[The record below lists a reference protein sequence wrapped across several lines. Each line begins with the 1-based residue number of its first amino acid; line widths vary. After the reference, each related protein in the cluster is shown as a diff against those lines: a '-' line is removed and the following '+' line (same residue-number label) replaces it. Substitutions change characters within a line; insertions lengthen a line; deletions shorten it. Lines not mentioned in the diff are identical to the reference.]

1 MMTERDTLHVEGSEF
16 VTRDGRRVRFRGLA
30 LSGLEWKQ
38 GSRILETLDAA
49 LGDWNA
55 NCIRLPVR
63 DDFWFGKDPT
73 TSEDG
78 GEGYRAVVDEAVAK
92 CSEAGAYLV
101 LDLHRFKAPTPE
113 HAEFWRDAAVRYAGN
128 PAVIF
133 DLFNEAHSITWDVW
147 LNGGDIPADIKKDG
161 VVAENDFARD
171 VVHTIGHQALID
183 TVREAGAGNIV
194 IVGGLDWAY
203 DLSGI
208 AQGFVPDDRGG
219 NGIAYASHIYPWKS
233 DFEGKVLCMKD
244 RAPIFVGEV
253 GCEKKP
259 LPFELP
265 ENYKDPYV
273 WGPMILE
280 FMEKHRLNW
289 TAWSFHPVAAPR
301 VISDYDCTP
310 TPFWGAFVKSA
321 LSGVSF
327 KAP

>member
-78 GEGYRAVVDEAVAK
+78 GEGYRAVVDETVAK

-161 VVAENDFARD
+161 LR
-171 VVHTIGHQALID
+171 
-183 TVREAGAGNIV
+183 
-194 IVGGLDWAY
+194 
-203 DLSGI
+203 
-208 AQGFVPDDRGG
+208 
-219 NGIAYASHIYPWKS
+219 
-233 DFEGKVLCMKD
+233 KD
-244 RAPIFVGEV
+244 
-253 GCEKKP
+253 
-259 LPFELP
+259 
-265 ENYKDPYV
+265 
-273 WGPMILE
+273 
-280 FMEKHRLNW
+280 
-289 TAWSFHPVAAPR
+289 
-301 VISDYDCTP
+301 
-310 TPFWGAFVKSA
+310 
-321 LSGVSF
+321 
-327 KAP
+327 